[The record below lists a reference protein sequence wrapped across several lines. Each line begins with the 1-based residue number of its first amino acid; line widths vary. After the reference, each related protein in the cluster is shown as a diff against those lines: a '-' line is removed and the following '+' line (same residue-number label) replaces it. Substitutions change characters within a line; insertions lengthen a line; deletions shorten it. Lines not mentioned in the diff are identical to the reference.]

1 MDRVRGQ
8 IAEVTGPDRVLL
20 EIERVGNYNSSR
32 YPDVVE
38 VRFTDLSPPYLVDV
52 QDSERVDVLNRSV
65 LGVEAALQISS
76 RDLDGTLVGKLTLEG
91 VRFRGKRR
99 RP

>member
-8 IAEVTGPDRVLL
+8 IAEVIGPDRVLL
-20 EIERVGNYNSSR
+20 EIARVGNYNSSR
-32 YPDVVE
+32 YPDVVV
-38 VRFTDLSPPYLVDV
+38 VRFTDLAPPYLANV
-52 QDSERVDVLNRSV
+52 QESERVEALNRTV

-76 RDLDGTLVGKLTLEG
+76 RDLDGALVGKLTLEG

-99 RP
+99 CP